1 MTPRTARSLCRLFH
15 FIILSLSYVRKL
27 VESVDECY
35 VCSLR
40 ASDSNMHFLYH
51 LCVDAQYVGHFFAW
65 LIETRTWEYMFLA
78 FITFNAA
85 IKFTNLRS
93 TSDVREMEM
102 HL

>member
-1 MTPRTARSLCRLFH
+1 MSTISA
-15 FIILSLSYVRKL
+15 
-27 VESVDECY
+27 

-40 ASDSNMHFLYH
+40 AWDSNMYFLYH
-51 LCVDAQYVGHFFAW
+51 LRFDAQYVGQFFAW

-102 HL
+102 HVQLAQS